1 MRIQFNTRR
10 GYSATGQP
18 ITAIQRDHEITFR
31 DHARGITGTISVSGN
46 MRPMDAR
53 ELQEFV
59 MWNYDRYNYTDAHW
73 TEDELEWREL

>member
-18 ITAIQRDHEITFR
+18 ITAVQYDDCVKFR
-31 DHARGITGTISVSGN
+31 DHARGITGTIFVAGSVRTMN
-46 MRPMDAR
+46 AY

-59 MWNYDRYNYTDAHW
+59 MWNYDRSNYTDAHW
-73 TEDELEWREL
+73 VEDELEWREP